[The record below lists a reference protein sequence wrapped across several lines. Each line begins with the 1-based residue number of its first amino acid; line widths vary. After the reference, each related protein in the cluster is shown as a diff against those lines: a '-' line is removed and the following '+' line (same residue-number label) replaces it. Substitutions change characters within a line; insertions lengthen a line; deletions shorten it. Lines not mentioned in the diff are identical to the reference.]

1 MSFETQAWRLLENA
15 VAFFLRLW
23 LELHLRSPSICSSYG
38 WCWLMLDDV
47 SIIGIFKKNKKSCKS
62 APGQSFNVSAF
73 CFPFLFFWW
82 RFILSGNIQTRP
94 EFQYSYYQVIPPEVV
109 EGLFA
114 VCRSGDFDL
123 ANKEVN
129 NIIAEGYPASLLL
142 SQVTLLLFVLMV
154 QHSRQC
160 LYIIYSLLI

>member
-1 MSFETQAWRLLENA
+1 M
-15 VAFFLRLW
+15 
-23 LELHLRSPSICSSYG
+23 
-38 WCWLMLDDV
+38 
-47 SIIGIFKKNKKSCKS
+47 
-62 APGQSFNVSAF
+62 
-73 CFPFLFFWW
+73 
-82 RFILSGNIQTRP
+82 SGNIQTRP
-94 EFQYSYYQVIPPEVV
+94 EFHYSYYQVIPPEVV

-142 SQVTLLLFVLMV
+142 SQVTLLLFELMV

>member
-1 MSFETQAWRLLENA
+1 M
-15 VAFFLRLW
+15 
-23 LELHLRSPSICSSYG
+23 
-38 WCWLMLDDV
+38 
-47 SIIGIFKKNKKSCKS
+47 
-62 APGQSFNVSAF
+62 
-73 CFPFLFFWW
+73 
-82 RFILSGNIQTRP
+82 SGNIQTRP

-160 LYIIYSLLI
+160 LYIIYSLLIKFFPVI